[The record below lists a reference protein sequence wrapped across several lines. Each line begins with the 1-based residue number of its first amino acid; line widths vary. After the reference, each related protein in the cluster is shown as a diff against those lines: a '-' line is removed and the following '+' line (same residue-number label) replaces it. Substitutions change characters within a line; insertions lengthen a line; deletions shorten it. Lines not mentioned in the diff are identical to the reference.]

1 MIKEYYEKNELL
13 QDFLHKY
20 LNYVKDEL
28 LADGKVTEAQIVLS
42 RLDSHLYLWDQT
54 KIEMLKYQDVLE
66 SLQRIDQSMGIFL
79 ENNSNYPQ

>member
-1 MIKEYYEKNELL
+1 MIKKYYEKNELL

-28 LADGKVTEAQIVLS
+28 LADGKVIEAQIVLS

-54 KIEMLKYQDVLE
+54 KIEMLKYQDILE
-66 SLQRIDQSMGIFL
+66 SLQRIDQPMGIFFRK
-79 ENNSNYPQ
+79 

>member
-66 SLQRIDQSMGIFL
+66 SLQRIDQPMGIFF
-79 ENNSNYPQ
+79 

>member
-1 MIKEYYEKNELL
+1 MIKKYYEKNELL

-28 LADGKVTEAQIVLS
+28 LADGKVIEAQIVLS

-54 KIEMLKYQDVLE
+54 KIEMLKYQDILE
-66 SLQRIDQSMGIFL
+66 YLQRIDQPMGIFFRK
-79 ENNSNYPQ
+79 

>member
-54 KIEMLKYQDVLE
+54 KIERLKYQDVLE
-66 SLQRIDQSMGIFL
+66 SLQRIDQPMGIFFRK
-79 ENNSNYPQ
+79 

>member
-13 QDFLHKY
+13 QEFLHKY

-54 KIEMLKYQDVLE
+54 KIERLKYQDVLE
-66 SLQRIDQSMGIFL
+66 SLQRIDQPMGIFFRK
-79 ENNSNYPQ
+79 

>member
-54 KIEMLKYQDVLE
+54 KIERLKYQDVLE
-66 SLQRIDQSMGIFL
+66 SLQRIDQPMGIFL
-79 ENNSNYPQ
+79 RK

>member
-66 SLQRIDQSMGIFL
+66 SLQRIDQPMGIFFRK
-79 ENNSNYPQ
+79 